1 MAQYLKK
8 EIERMIMK
16 ENEDFEKE
24 MKFVVEKNRK
34 KVPKGATY
42 GEYGRWV
49 KKWANIQNV
58 WQKPIK
64 I

>member
-49 KKWANIQNV
+49 KK
-58 WQKPIK
+58 
-64 I
+64 

>member
-16 ENEDFEKE
+16 ENKEFEDT
-24 MKFVVEKNRK
+24 MKFVVEKNKK
-34 KVPKGATY
+34 KVPKGATF

-49 KKWANIQNV
+49 KK
-58 WQKPIK
+58 
-64 I
+64 